1 MAITVFPKTASTRPH
16 VQIISDTDAITG
28 NASASEKG
36 LLLIGSANEGKP
48 NVPFAI
54 QNYAQAKSIFVG
66 GDLLDAIEVAFNPS
80 DSGIS
85 AGPIVALRV
94 GTATQASYVNGG
106 LTVTSLGYSKANNE
120 IQVALRP
127 NKLTNDFDF
136 QVAYQP
142 NKYNHYYTGLG
153 NIFSISYKGAQQYAS
168 VEVQTDSSGTGEATK
183 LILKTGAAK
192 ESATVASS
200 FVLGLGVY
208 SQTAKLVDDINAID
222 GFSATYNNTGNKTQ
236 VLTSMYD
243 VLPETP
249 LKEKSVNIQ
258 SLGGDIV
265 NAIKLGADSAV
276 SVSYNPKGGKPA
288 AFELTQL
295 SGGSDGTVPQT
306 WSGYLSSLLNQD
318 GFYVVPLTD
327 NSAIHA
333 ETVAFAENRSQ
344 EDNPTRV
351 IIGGGINDTME
362 QTLARASAL
371 RSKRTVLIGCSGTRL
386 MNDGTVK
393 HLPGYMVAAM
403 AGGIASG
410 IPIGNSISKASL
422 DLLDVDQKYTSS
434 QLDMLDSQG
443 AIGIVYTR
451 SRGNLSFRFTDDINT
466 YGNIDDPIAGL
477 MSAGEA
483 ADFLTMSVKSMLD
496 ATFLN
501 VPITVGIA
509 SLIKAAI
516 IELLT
521 SSKSVGMVEDFDES
535 GISVSVTGNVANISF
550 SVVPSLVLRN
560 IIVNMNYTT
569 ETIAA

>member
-16 VQIISDTDAITG
+16 VQITSNTDAITG

-36 LLLIGSANEGKP
+36 LLLIGSANEGQP

-54 QNYAQAKSIFVG
+54 QNYAQAKSIFGG

-127 NKLTNDFDF
+127 NALTNDFDF

-153 NIFSISYKGAQQYAS
+153 NIFSISYTGAQKYAS
-168 VEVQTDSSGTGEATK
+168 VEVQTDTNTGEATK
-183 LILKTGAAK
+183 LILKTGADK
-192 ESATVASS
+192 ESATVAFS
-200 FVLGLGVY
+200 FALGLGVY
-208 SQTAKLVDDINAID
+208 SQTAKLVDDINTID
-222 GFSATYNNTGNKTQ
+222 GFSAIYNNTGNKTQ

-243 VLPETP
+243 ALPETA
-249 LKEKSVNIQ
+249 LSTTGVNIQ

-265 NAIKLGADSAV
+265 NAINIGADSAV
-276 SVSYNPKGGKPA
+276 SVSYDPKGGKPV
-288 AFELTQL
+288 AFDLTQL

-306 WSGYLSSLLNQD
+306 WSGYLSTLLNQG
-318 GFYVVPLTD
+318 GFYIVPLTD

-351 IIGGGINDTME
+351 IVGGGINDTME
-362 QTLARASAL
+362 QTLSRASAL

-393 HLPGYMVAAM
+393 QLPGYMVAAM

-443 AIGIVYTR
+443 AVGIVYTR

-466 YGNIDDPIAGL
+466 YANIDDPIAGL

-496 ATFLN
+496 NTFLN

-521 SSKSVGMVEDFDES
+521 SSESVGMIEDFDES

-560 IIVNMNYTT
+560 IFVNMDYTT
-569 ETIAA
+569 ETIAS

>member
-1 MAITVFPKTASTRPH
+1 MAITVFPKIASTRPH
-16 VQIISDTDAITG
+16 VQITSNTDAITG

-36 LLLIGSANEGKP
+36 LLFIGSANEGKP
-48 NVPFAI
+48 NTPFAI
-54 QNYAQAKSIFVG
+54 QNYAQAKSVFGG

-94 GTATQASYVNGG
+94 GTATQASFVKGG
-106 LTVTSLGYSKANNE
+106 LTITSLGYSKANND
-120 IQVALRP
+120 IQVALRQ
-127 NKLTNDFDF
+127 NSLTNDYDF
-136 QVAYQP
+136 QVSYQP

-153 NIFSISYKGAQQYAS
+153 NIFSIVYTGSQKYAS
-168 VEVQTDSSGTGEATK
+168 VEVQTDLSTGAATK
-183 LILKTGAAK
+183 LILKTGAEK
-192 ESATVASS
+192 GSATVASS
-200 FVLGLGVY
+200 FALGLGVY
-208 SQTAKLVDDINAID
+208 SQTAKLVDDINKID
-222 GFSATYNNTGNKTQ
+222 GFSAIYNKAGNKTQ
-236 VLTSMYD
+236 VLTSTYD
-243 VLPETP
+243 VMPETVLSKTP
-249 LKEKSVNIQ
+249 VNIQ
-258 SLGGDIV
+258 ALGGDIV
-265 NAIKLGADSAV
+265 NAINIGADLAV
-276 SVSYNPKGGKPA
+276 SVSYDPKGGKPA
-288 AFELTQL
+288 PFELTQL

-306 WSGYLSSLLNQD
+306 WSEYLSSLLNQE

-327 NSAIHA
+327 NAAIHA

-362 QTLARASAL
+362 QTLSRVSAL
-371 RSKRTVLIGCSGTRL
+371 HSKRTLAIGCSGTRL

-422 DLLDVDQKYTSS
+422 DLLDIDQKYTSA

-443 AIGIVYTR
+443 AVGIVYTR

-466 YGNIDDPIAGL
+466 YANIDDPIAGL

-483 ADFLTMSVKSMLD
+483 ADFLTMDVKSMLD

-501 VPITVGIA
+501 VPVTVGIA

-521 SSKSVGMVEDFDES
+521 SSKSIGMIADFDES

-550 SVVPSLVLRN
+550 SVVPSLVLRT
-560 IIVNMNYTT
+560 IMVNMNYTT
-569 ETIAA
+569 ETIAS

>member
-1 MAITVFPKTASTRPH
+1 MAITRFPKTASTRPH
-16 VQIISDTDAITG
+16 VQITSNTDAITG

-36 LLLIGSANEGKP
+36 LLLIGSANEGQP
-48 NVPFAI
+48 NIPFAI
-54 QNYAQAKSIFVG
+54 QNYAQAKSIFGG

-127 NKLTNDFDF
+127 NALTNDFDF

-142 NKYNHYYTGLG
+142 AKYNHYYTGLG
-153 NIFSISYKGAQQYAS
+153 NIFSISYTGAQKYAS
-168 VEVQTDSSGTGEATK
+168 VEVQTDTTTGEATK
-183 LILKTGAAK
+183 LILKTGADK
-192 ESATVASS
+192 ESATVAFS
-200 FVLGLGVY
+200 FALGLGVY
-208 SQTAKLVDDINAID
+208 SQTAKLVDDINTID
-222 GFSATYNNTGNKTQ
+222 GFSAIYNNTGNKTQ

-243 VLPETP
+243 VLPETA
-249 LKEKSVNIQ
+249 LSTTGVNIQ

-265 NAIKLGADSAV
+265 NAINIGADSAV
-276 SVSYNPKGGKPA
+276 SVSYDPKGGKPV

-306 WSGYLSSLLNQD
+306 WSGYLSTLLNQD
-318 GFYVVPLTD
+318 GFYIVPLTD

-351 IIGGGINDTME
+351 IVGGGINDTME
-362 QTLARASAL
+362 QTLSRASAL

-393 HLPGYMVAAM
+393 QLPGYMVAAM

-443 AIGIVYTR
+443 AVGIVYTR

-466 YGNIDDPIAGL
+466 YANIDDPIAGL

-496 ATFLN
+496 NTFLN

-521 SSKSVGMVEDFDES
+521 SSESVGMIEDFDES

-560 IIVNMNYTT
+560 IFVNMNYTT
-569 ETIAA
+569 ETIAS